1 MRSVVRPRSGHTV
14 SPRHA
19 LTATLAAGLV
29 LGLAACSGLEPGAPT
44 TGGSGDASGG
54 AAASVDELAIVVP
67 ADPGGGWDQ
76 TGRAMQQDLQGS
88 GLVRTATVTNVGG
101 AGGTV
106 GLASLANT
114 TDPHTLLV
122 MGLVM
127 VGAVE
132 TNESQARIE
141 DTTPIARL
149 TEEPLVVVV
158 PASSPYQTLEDLVDD
173 VVANGKS
180 VSITGGSAGGADHIL
195 AGMLLQAA
203 DVPSAEVGGL
213 LNYVAYSGGGESLAA
228 LLGNKV
234 SAGISGVGEYAEQ
247 VKAGTVRALAVS
259 GAERTDLLPDV
270 PTMTEAGYDVEL
282 TNWRG
287 VVAPGDLSDEDRAAL
302 ELLVSEMVASDEWQA
317 TLEEKGWD
325 DAFLVGE
332 EFDGFLTEN
341 IAAPPRP
348 RPAGGLAAPGPGAA
362 PRATRHPTRR
372 ASRGRRRLRPRGR
385 PPRLPSQDRP
395 MPSPAPGRRRRR
407 PSATPPTARPPGTP
421 QAPPPPRVPG
431 GDPASSSSPASP
443 PPSGCS
449 CSSTRG
455 RSSCRARR
463 TRSVPARSP
472 TSWARCC
479 SPPAS
484 CCSSPSG
491 GGTAARRRTAR
502 TSTPT
507 PAPTG

>member
-29 LGLAACSGLEPGAPT
+29 LGLAACSGLEPSAPT
-44 TGGSGDASGG
+44 TGGSGDASGE

-173 VVANGKS
+173 RGVRELRDDDDHDRHHRHGR
-180 VSITGGSAGGADHIL
+180 GGDRHALARPALADRTHDRADH
-195 AGMLLQAA
+195 Q
-203 DVPSAEVGGL
+203 
-213 LNYVAYSGGGESLAA
+213 
-228 LLGNKV
+228 
-234 SAGISGVGEYAEQ
+234 
-247 VKAGTVRALAVS
+247 S
-259 GAERTDLLPDV
+259 GAQQ
-270 PTMTEAGYDVEL
+270 
-282 TNWRG
+282 
-287 VVAPGDLSDEDRAAL
+287 
-302 ELLVSEMVASDEWQA
+302 QA
-317 TLEEKGWD
+317 KTQRKISNQVCNH
-325 DAFLVGE
+325 A
-332 EFDGFLTEN
+332 N
-341 IAAPPRP
+341 
-348 RPAGGLAAPGPGAA
+348 
-362 PRATRHPTRR
+362 
-372 ASRGRRRLRPRGR
+372 
-385 PPRLPSQDRP
+385 PSFFCIFSISHGMQKR
-395 MPSPAPGRRRRR
+395 
-407 PSATPPTARPPGTP
+407 
-421 QAPPPPRVPG
+421 
-431 GDPASSSSPASP
+431 
-443 PPSGCS
+443 
-449 CSSTRG
+449 
-455 RSSCRARR
+455 
-463 TRSVPARSP
+463 
-472 TSWARCC
+472 
-479 SPPAS
+479 
-484 CCSSPSG
+484 
-491 GGTAARRRTAR
+491 
-502 TSTPT
+502 
-507 PAPTG
+507 